1 MSDFLTPAD
10 LESILNDSR
19 WSWPAEDL
27 NPGTRCA
34 TRPQSVAAAACHE
47 INFRGGRRWMTDER
61 PGRPPWW
68 RFWE

>member
-19 WSWPAEDL
+19 WSWPAEGR
-27 NPGTRCA
+27 NPRTGCP
-34 TRPQSVAAAACHE
+34 PQTQAAAVCHE
-47 INFRGGRRWMTDER
+47 INFKGGRRWMTDER
-61 PGRPPWW
+61 PARSSWW

>member
-10 LESILNDSR
+10 IESILQDPR
-19 WSWPAEDL
+19 WREPAATQKATARCEAL
-27 NPGTRCA
+27 PQPLPG
-34 TRPQSVAAAACHE
+34 VVFHE

-61 PGRPPWW
+61 PSGTPWW